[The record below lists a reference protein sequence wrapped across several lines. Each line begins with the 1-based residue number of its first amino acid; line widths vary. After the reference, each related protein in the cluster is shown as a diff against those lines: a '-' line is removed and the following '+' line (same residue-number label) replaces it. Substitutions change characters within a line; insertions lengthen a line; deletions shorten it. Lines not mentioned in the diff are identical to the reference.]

1 MGEEVRKRA
10 TAIRLRISEVRAL
23 PFVREGGMAPSY
35 LQAGER
41 ISRLC
46 LVGTVV
52 QKADDNLSLVLDDG
66 SETIALR
73 VFEDRGLLSVGIG
86 DIVLV
91 IGKPREFGS
100 ERYVLPEAVRKVDAG
115 WLRVHL
121 GELSKRGMMSAPA
134 SPGQPATG
142 AGNGGKKEARND
154 AADPEA
160 EPLRDSPGQ
169 KICAFIRQHD
179 AGNGVDVQDIIEAGV
194 AEGCEALV
202 SSLLRSGDIFEVG
215 SGRVKVLE

>member
-10 TAIRLRISEVRAL
+10 TAVRLRISEVRAL

-35 LQAGER
+35 LQAEER

-66 SETIALR
+66 SGTIALR
-73 VFEDRGLLSVGIG
+73 TFEDRGLLSKGIG

-91 IGKPREFGS
+91 IGKPREFGQ
-100 ERYVLPEAVRKVDAG
+100 ERYVLPETVRSVDAG

-121 GELSKRGMMSAPA
+121 GELSKRGVMSAPA
-134 SPGQPATG
+134 SAGQPIPG
-142 AGNGGKKEARND
+142 AGNGDQKGAENG

-160 EPLRDSPGQ
+160 EPVEDSPGR
-169 KICAFIRQHD
+169 KVCAFIRQHD
-179 AGNGVDVQDIIEAGV
+179 AGKGVDVQDIVEAGV
-194 AEGCEALV
+194 AEGCEGLV
-202 SSLLRSGDIFEVG
+202 KSLLRNGDIFEV
-215 SGRVKVLE
+215 SPGRVKVLE